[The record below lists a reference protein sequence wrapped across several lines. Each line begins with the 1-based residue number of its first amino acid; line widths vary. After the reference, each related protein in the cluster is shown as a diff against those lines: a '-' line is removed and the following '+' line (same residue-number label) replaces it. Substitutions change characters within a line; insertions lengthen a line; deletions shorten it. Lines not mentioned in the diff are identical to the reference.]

1 MALRVIINI
10 FEGLLGIAIG
20 VAILKG
26 LGSLVGLLIATVTI
40 KKK

>member
-1 MALRVIINI
+1 MLSRVLVNI

-20 VAILKG
+20 IAILKG
-26 LGSLVGLLIATVTI
+26 LGSLVGHLIGIAII